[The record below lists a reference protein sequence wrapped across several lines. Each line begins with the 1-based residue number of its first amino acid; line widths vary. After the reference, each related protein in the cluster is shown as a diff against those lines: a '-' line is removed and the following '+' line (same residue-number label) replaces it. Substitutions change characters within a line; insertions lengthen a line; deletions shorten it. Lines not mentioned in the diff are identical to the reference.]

1 MALKRA
7 VCCVGVRYGTYKKC
21 SKCPLPAFTHALSRF
36 LNWRIA
42 FSMFSCARQTR
53 LTAVRQPIL
62 SCLLALESSIG
73 TSPASLP
80 KHGNQ
85 VDSSLASWVPLIL
98 LNEIWTIVLNPF
110 LSLS

>member
-7 VCCVGVRYGTYKKC
+7 VCCVGVRYGTYNKC
-21 SKCPLPAFTHALSRF
+21 SECPQPAFTHALSRF

-42 FSMFSCARQTR
+42 LSMFSCRKTDQIDCS
-53 LTAVRQPIL
+53 TATNSFL
-62 SCLLALESSIG
+62 FLALESSIG

-85 VDSSLASWVPLIL
+85 VDSSLASWVATDPSQRNLD
-98 LNEIWTIVLNPF
+98 N
-110 LSLS
+110 SA